1 MKNLDDT
8 LLIQVQISESYRV
21 NATSKAKLPA

>member
-8 LLIQVQISESYRV
+8 LLIQVQTSESYRV